1 MKEWKIFLRTSRYVP
16 TCRISIL
23 STKIFGYIG
32 RHELQGVKVLDDTI
46 AIPIKSCCS
55 LSTSSNLQ
63 AGQTETLLLQW
74 HLVGDPPA
82 CWQGGERDTMCLT
95 HKWFGFVTH
104 QTQICHHMLGFVGQQ
119 TQICRRIQH
128 LLDIALCW
136 CAIPI
141 HQQVVKRMWACF
153 LPSALSLYWYSI
165 GFAYVFIS
173 LVLKNAV
180 FTKCENWPGREVD
193 HQTPS

>member
-1 MKEWKIFLRTSRYVP
+1 MEDLLKNLEVCTYLQNFYSLNQDIWIYRTTRVARCES
-16 TCRISIL
+16 
-23 STKIFGYIG
+23 FG
-32 RHELQGVKVLDDTI
+32 RHDCNPDTI
-46 AIPIKSCCS
+46 
-55 LSTSSNLQ
+55 LVSTLNKLELASWTNRDIV
-63 AGQTETLLLQW
+63 LQW
-74 HLVGDPPA
+74 HLAGDPPG

-95 HKWFGFVTH
+95 RKWFGFVTH

-128 LLDIALCW
+128 LLVTALCW

-141 HQQVVKRMWACF
+141 HEQVVKRMWACF
-153 LPSALSLYWYSI
+153 LPSSLSLYWYSI

-180 FTKCENWPGREVD
+180 FTKCENWPGREVG